1 MVLSMERAISV
12 VEENADSQN
21 IMRVCKDHTTEDAVV
36 VTEKAMKTIKLKT
49 IHSCERKL
57 FRCCT

>member
-1 MVLSMERAISV
+1 MVLSTERAVSA

-21 IMRVCKDHTTEDAVV
+21 IMRVCKDRTTEDAMV
-36 VTEKAMKTIKLKT
+36 VTEKAMKTVKLKT